1 MLFNF
6 NQICT
11 YRLIYKSLFLIKS
24 MEEKYI
30 MFSMD
35 DDRIKYL
42 SESLSN
48 PSCKK
53 ILNILSEKELTETD
67 IAREL
72 KIPLN
77 TVDYNIKKLIKA
89 GLIEKTSHFW
99 SVRGKKMPVYKVS
112 NKKIVIS
119 PKKSISLTSLIASA
133 LGTGILA
140 LGIRKFTQ
148 SPQEELMMV
157 SEDFGPMALERT
169 MEAAPELI
177 SIAFAPWQWFLL
189 GAWLGIVLFFTFTI
203 INERRNKNESK

>member
-1 MLFNF
+1 
-6 NQICT
+6 
-11 YRLIYKSLFLIKS
+11 
-24 MEEKYI
+24 MEEKYL

-35 DDRIKYL
+35 DDRLKYL

-53 ILNILSEKELTETD
+53 ILDLLSEKELTETD

-99 SVRGKKMPVYKVS
+99 SLRGKKMPVYRVS

-119 PKKSISLTSLIASA
+119 PKKSMSFTALISSMI
-133 LGTGILA
+133 GTGLLA
-140 LGIRKFTQ
+140 LGIRNFT
-148 SPQEELMMV
+148 STPEQEVMMFA
-157 SEDFGPMALERT
+157 EDFAPMALERT
-169 MEAAPELI
+169 SEVVSSSWM
-177 SIAFAPWQWFLL
+177 FAPWQWFLI
-189 GAWLGIVLFFTFTI
+189 GAWIGVVLFFTVTLYT
-203 INERRNKNESK
+203 ERRNKNGKTN

>member
-1 MLFNF
+1 
-6 NQICT
+6 
-11 YRLIYKSLFLIKS
+11 

-53 ILNILSEKELTETD
+53 ILNLLSEKELTETD

-77 TVDYNIKKLIKA
+77 TVDYNIKKLIKV

-99 SVRGKKMPVYKVS
+99 SIRGKKMPVYKVS

-119 PKKSISLTSLIASA
+119 PKKSISLTALVASV

-140 LGIRKFTQ
+140 LGVRKFVQ
-148 SPQEELMMV
+148 PPQDDFIMIA
-157 SEDFGPMALERT
+157 EDFGPMALERSAET
-169 MEAAPELI
+169 ASGLI
-177 SIAFAPWQWFLL
+177 STAFAPWQWFLV
-189 GAWLGIVLFFTFTI
+189 GAWLGIVLFFTVSFV
-203 INERRNKNESK
+203 NERRKKDESK